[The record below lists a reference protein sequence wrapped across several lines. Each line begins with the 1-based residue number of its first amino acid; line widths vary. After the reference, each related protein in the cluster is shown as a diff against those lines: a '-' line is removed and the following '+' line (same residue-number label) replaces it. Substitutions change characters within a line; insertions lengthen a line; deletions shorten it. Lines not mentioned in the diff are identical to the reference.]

1 MKCLNL
7 DELRGLGGAERAFLE
22 DAAKKIETEIE
33 NTENSALKF
42 GLDRE
47 LMQSGLLST
56 LIVATASFAA
66 LHNKSSDKEALTF
79 SVMRCM
85 AEALSDVLRASS

>member
-1 MKCLNL
+1 M
-7 DELRGLGGAERAFLE
+7 E

-33 NTENSALKF
+33 NANNSALKF
-42 GLDRE
+42 GLDLE

-56 LIVATASFAA
+56 LIVTTASFAA
-66 LHNKSSDKEALTF
+66 LHNKSRDKEALAF